1 MCSSCSNMST
11 HLLSPINVSLS
22 ISGNRSSAVTWWR
35 VASHS
40 AAGRRLP
47 IFSSAVCTKGLVSK
61 RCCRSCRAF
70 VSSGGA
76 KSAIKNRGSSCCCCS
91 TSSSSS
97 SSGSL
102 FQPAAVKHERVT
114 ACSAVQNLGD
124 LSVSQS
130 DRDTAAKLKEELL
143 YQASETVGNL
153 SEESLTLIAKLE
165 KLNPYPEAREF
176 PHLFNGCFQAVKST
190 LKQKGRE
197 ELKEAGVFATTFTLG
212 RVAFNAFKPL
222 GQEVVITETYN
233 HVGQASEDE
242 YLIISK
248 ISVKVGEGEEPL
260 EGLVVNVGKFSF
272 VNPKDV
278 EVVFVST
285 TLRPL
290 HPEKENDLR
299 RWKEVFQEANPS
311 MDERGFVTVQ
321 LPAAKGKLDLLYLD
335 EEMRITKGN
344 LGNVFVTNRLKQ
356 SAVSV

>member
-1 MCSSCSNMST
+1 MCSSCSNMSA
-11 HLLSPINVSLS
+11 HLLLPINVSLS

-61 RCCRSCRAF
+61 RCCRSCCAS

-76 KSAIKNRGSSCCCCS
+76 KSAINNRESSCCCFS

-124 LSVSQS
+124 LSVSQT

-153 SEESLTLIAKLE
+153 SEESLALIAKLE

-176 PHLFNGCFQAVKST
+176 PHLYNGCFEAVKST

-197 ELKEAGVFATTFTLG
+197 ERKDAGVFATTFTLG
-212 RVAFNAFKPL
+212 RVTFNAFKPL

-260 EGLVVNVGKFSF
+260 EGLVVNAGTFSF
-272 VNPKDV
+272 VNPKDM
-278 EVVFVST
+278 EVVFASS

-335 EEMRITKGN
+335 EEMRITRGN
-344 LGNVFVTNRLKQ
+344 LGNVFVTNKLKQ
-356 SAVSV
+356 SAVSI

>member
-1 MCSSCSNMST
+1 MCSSCSNMSA
-11 HLLSPINVSLS
+11 HLLLPINVSLC
-22 ISGNRSSAVTWWR
+22 ISGNRSSAVTWCR

-40 AAGRRLP
+40 VAGRRLP

-61 RCCRSCRAF
+61 RRCRSCCAF

-76 KSAIKNRGSSCCCCS
+76 KSAIDNRESSCCCCS

-124 LSVSQS
+124 LSVSQT

-143 YQASETVGNL
+143 YQASETVGSL

-165 KLNPYPEAREF
+165 KLNPYPEAREL
-176 PHLFNGCFQAVKST
+176 PHLFNGCFGAVKST

-197 ELKEAGVFATTFTLG
+197 ERKDAGVFATTFTLG

-260 EGLVVNVGKFSF
+260 EGLVVNAGKFSF
-272 VNPKDV
+272 VNPKDM

-344 LGNVFVTNRLKQ
+344 LGNVFVANRLKQ

>member
-1 MCSSCSNMST
+1 MCSSCSNMSA
-11 HLLSPINVSLS
+11 HLLLPINVSLCN
-22 ISGNRSSAVTWWR
+22 SGNRSSAVTWWT

-40 AAGRRLP
+40 VAGRRLP
-47 IFSSAVCTKGLVSK
+47 IFSSAVCPKGLVGK
-61 RCCRSCRAF
+61 RCCRSCCAF

-76 KSAIKNRGSSCCCCS
+76 KSAINNRESSCCCRS
-91 TSSSSS
+91 TSSSY
-97 SSGSL
+97 SGSL

-114 ACSAVQNLGD
+114 ACSALQNLGD
-124 LSVSQS
+124 LSVSQA

-143 YQASETVGNL
+143 YQASETVGI

-176 PHLFNGCFQAVKST
+176 PHLFNGCYEAVKST

-197 ELKEAGVFATTFTLG
+197 ERKDAGVFATTFTLG

-260 EGLVVNVGKFSF
+260 EGLVVNAGKFSF
-272 VNPKDV
+272 VNPTDV

>member
-1 MCSSCSNMST
+1 MSA
-11 HLLSPINVSLS
+11 HLLLPINVSLS
-22 ISGNRSSAVTWWR
+22 ISGNRSPAVTWWR
-35 VASHS
+35 VASHP

-47 IFSSAVCTKGLVSK
+47 IFPSAVCTEGLVSK
-61 RCCRSCRAF
+61 RCCRSCCAS

-76 KSAIKNRGSSCCCCS
+76 KSAIKNRESSCCFS
-91 TSSSSS
+91 SSSSSSS

-102 FQPAAVKHERVT
+102 FQLAAVKHERVT

-124 LSVSQS
+124 LSVSQT

-143 YQASETVGNL
+143 YQASETVGSL

-176 PHLFNGCFQAVKST
+176 PHLYNGCFAAVKST

-197 ELKEAGVFATTFTLG
+197 ERKDAGVFATTFTLG
-212 RVAFNAFKPL
+212 RVTFNAFKPL

-260 EGLVVNVGKFSF
+260 EGLVVNAGKFSF

-278 EVVFVST
+278 EIVFASS

-299 RWKEVFQEANPS
+299 RWKELFQEANPS

-335 EEMRITKGN
+335 EDMRITKGN
-344 LGNVFVTNRLKQ
+344 LGNVFVTNKLKQ
-356 SAVSV
+356 SAVSL

>member
-1 MCSSCSNMST
+1 MCSSCSNMSA
-11 HLLSPINVSLS
+11 HLLLPINVSLS

-35 VASHS
+35 VASPS
-40 AAGRRLP
+40 AAGRRLH

-61 RCCRSCRAF
+61 RCCRSCCAF

-76 KSAIKNRGSSCCCCS
+76 KSAINNKESSCCYCS
-91 TSSSSS
+91 TSSSS

-114 ACSAVQNLGD
+114 ACSAVRNLGD
-124 LSVSQS
+124 LSVSQT

-165 KLNPYPEAREF
+165 KLNPYPEAREL
-176 PHLFNGCFQAVKST
+176 PHLFNGCFEAVKST

-197 ELKEAGVFATTFTLG
+197 ERKDAGVFATTFTLG
-212 RVAFNAFKPL
+212 RVTFNAFKPL

-248 ISVKVGEGEEPL
+248 ISVKVGEGEESL
-260 EGLVVNVGKFSF
+260 EGLVVNAGKFSF
-272 VNPKDV
+272 VNPKDM

-311 MDERGFVTVQ
+311 MDERGFATVQ

-344 LGNVFVTNRLKQ
+344 LGNLFVTNRLKQ